1 MTLFQDLRRIAGL
14 AGPVLAGQLAVIAF
28 GVIDTVMAGRASATD
43 LAAVGLGGSI
53 YVTIYISLMG
63 VLQALSPIAGQL
75 YGAGRIEAIG
85 AEVRQAAWLGAAL
98 AIPGVL
104 LLAFPAPLLAFAKAP
119 PELVEKATAYL
130 HFGAF
135 GLPAALGFR
144 IYSALNNALS
154 RPVMVTVLQIGGLAL
169 KVPLNAWFIHGGLGV
184 PALGGPGC
192 GLASTLISWAWCIAG
207 LLILRYGS
215 AYHPLRIFST
225 WSWPAA
231 GPLRALLRLGL
242 PMGLTYLIEITS
254 FTLMSIFITRLGTV
268 TLAGHQIIANLGA
281 VAYMLPLSLG
291 IATSTLVAQHLGAR
305 DLAGTSRLA
314 WRGIRMAVTL
324 AVLTGALLWL
334 LRKPVLHAYASD
346 PAVVAAALP
355 LVLFVAFYQ
364 AFDAVQVMTAF
375 ILRAYKIALIPT
387 LIYAGSL
394 WGIGLGGGYVLGF
407 GLIEGMPAFTRGAS
421 GFWLANSISLAIA
434 GVLLVRYFSR
444 VSKDPEN

>member
-1 MTLFQDLRRIAGL
+1 MTLFQDLRRIASL

-98 AIPGVL
+98 AIPGAL

-135 GLPAALGFR
+135 GLPAALAFR

-305 DLAGTSRLA
+305 DLAGASRLA